1 MCRAVR
7 HHRTGGRWAVADA
20 AAILGMS
27 KQLGSQPQGSSGA
40 ITHLPFAV
48 LDRLHLVTA
57 ITHSQ
62 RLNSSCSL
70 TSRELRWVSERKAAP
85 TSRVAALCCG
95 AIKQP
100 WAALILSL
108 PELRARCIP
117 EYSVNDKLREID
129 VANENVHG
137 SIDYTGKV
145 SFFKCSAAYSKMVAF
160 LARLNTAVQ
169 GKTMRQ
175 LRGDDD
181 AAAQPALPKVQ
192 IFASDAAKASEAA
205 DDQQK
210 DAAAAASAPKAE
222 PTPASILAIEA
233 LLQEVEALIAE
244 CPPADKAAPV
254 VASAPGAAPAPS
266 SGAGPSSRF
275 GSPAFRD
282 FLTLLQERAPAM
294 VERVLAS
301 VPAEVRA
308 QNSFDVDAPQSAQ
321 SAQWQAEGH
330 KTLREFKRAH
340 AKDGAHG
347 HSHHHGHKLPP
358 GVVISHGP
366 SGVGNPPAAAAAAAP
381 ADSKHEHEHCDGHEH
396 EHEHE
401 HASDAAAAA
410 AAPCET
416 IAAPLD
422 MSPSAKHGRTVSH
435 LVRYLVSSWGD
446 IRRLDYGT
454 GHELNFM
461 CFLAALECCGV
472 FDAQS
477 DLHATRIIG
486 RVFARYVRLMRRLQT
501 GYWLEPAGSRGVWG
515 LDDYSFLPFL
525 FGSSQLRGHKNIRP
539 KSVRYPEI
547 LDGFAGDYLYLEA
560 IQFILGVKTCSFA
573 EHSPML
579 NDITIIKTCQT
590 PREGMRG
597 HSQWTG
603 GAEAAAVASSSQ
615 RPSLS
620 LTASILHFHFAL
632 ARVHCLCSTLQGTR

>member
-1 MCRAVR
+1 M
-7 HHRTGGRWAVADA
+7 
-20 AAILGMS
+20 
-27 KQLGSQPQGSSGA
+27 
-40 ITHLPFAV
+40 
-48 LDRLHLVTA
+48 
-57 ITHSQ
+57 
-62 RLNSSCSL
+62 
-70 TSRELRWVSERKAAP
+70 
-85 TSRVAALCCG
+85 
-95 AIKQP
+95 
-100 WAALILSL
+100 
-108 PELRARCIP
+108 
-117 EYSVNDKLREID
+117 NDKLREID

-145 SFFKCSAAYSKMVAF
+145 SFFKCSAAYGQMVAF
-160 LARLNTAVQ
+160 LARLNTAVR

-175 LRGDDD
+175 LRGDEDD
-181 AAAQPALPKVQ
+181 AARPALPKVQ
-192 IFASDAAKASEAA
+192 IFASDAAKQSGEAA
-205 DDQQK
+205 PAADAQQK
-210 DAAAAASAPKAE
+210 DGAAAPKAE

-254 VASAPGAAPAPS
+254 AASAPGAAPAPS

-308 QNSFDVDAPQSAQ
+308 QQAFDVDAPQSAQ

-347 HSHHHGHKLPP
+347 HQHHHGHKLPP

-366 SGVGNPPAAAAAAAP
+366 SGVGNPPAAAAP
-381 ADSKHEHEHCDGHEH
+381 ADEKNEHEHEHCDAHEH
-396 EHEHE
+396 EREHE
-401 HASDAAAAA
+401 HAAAAA
-410 AAPCET
+410 AAPSVT
-416 IAAPLD
+416 VAAPLD
-422 MSPSAKHGRTVSH
+422 VSPAAKHARTVSH

-461 CFLAALECCGV
+461 CFLAALARCGV
-472 FDAQS
+472 FDPQS
-477 DLHATRIIG
+477 DVHAQRVVG

-525 FGSSQLRGHKNIRP
+525 LGSSQLIGHKNIRP

-547 LDGFAGDYLYLEA
+547 LDGFAADYLYLEA

-579 NDITIIKTCQT
+579 NDITIIKTCK
-590 PREGMRG
+590 EGDTRC
-597 HSQWTG
+597 
-603 GAEAAAVASSSQ
+603 GATARAAARASGIGL
-615 RPSLS
+615 RHRVLGVES
-620 LTASILHFHFAL
+620 LTAFDFAL
-632 ARVHCLCSTLQGTR
+632 FVCLLLFLPVCSVIARLSRGPSERRSVEDVPGGGDGQIRSCSVRNTHAPDMTLLPLDLLFEEN